1 MSHVAT
7 RTGAVVATADT
18 CTGAAAR
25 ESDMA
30 GRPWR
35 CRFFFGGDKRINQ
48 GEPTNMVIESVQLL
62 VVASRNGFS
71 GHKLKAPNP
80 GLVKS
85 IPLKERTHDISGDIN
100 LGEWFLTE

>member
-1 MSHVAT
+1 V
-7 RTGAVVATADT
+7 
-18 CTGAAAR
+18 
-25 ESDMA
+25 
-30 GRPWR
+30 PI
-35 CRFFFGGDKRINQ
+35 FFGGDKRINQ

-85 IPLKERTHDISGDIN
+85 IPLKEHNT
-100 LGEWFLTE
+100 

>member
-1 MSHVAT
+1 MSRLARALLLPLPTLALVQLRGN
-7 RTGAVVATADT
+7 RTWQEDLGGAD
-18 CTGAAAR
+18 
-25 ESDMA
+25 
-30 GRPWR
+30 
-35 CRFFFGGDKRINQ
+35 FFFGDKRINQ

-85 IPLKERTHDISGDIN
+85 IPLYKGTQHMTFRGT
-100 LGEWFLTE
+100 